1 MLASFHLRM
10 PLLLLIVIVLMKHII
25 IVFSTIWTWFLW
37 TVLKCWHSMPSK
49 KASTLL
55 HPNHYP
61 CNFRHL
67 WRFVDKSKLK
77 GERRVL
83 TIITRSGSIT
93 GCYHKLLWESRHDGK
108 QKCIPHIHPDARPIS
123 HFQKVTISK
132 VKTSQKLYK
141 SICPPLLSPKREK
154 RKRHVIFTYRN
165 FEIQNKSNFLQV
177 HKIIL
182 QKWSVRK
189 MSKKCK

>member
-1 MLASFHLRM
+1 M
-10 PLLLLIVIVLMKHII
+10 
-25 IVFSTIWTWFLW
+25 
-37 TVLKCWHSMPSK
+37 
-49 KASTLL
+49 
-55 HPNHYP
+55 
-61 CNFRHL
+61 
-67 WRFVDKSKLK
+67 DKSKLK

-141 SICPPLLSPKREK
+141 SICPHLSPKRGK
-154 RKRHVIFTYRN
+154 RRRHVIFTYRN
-165 FEIQNKSNFLQV
+165 FNIQNKSNFLQV
-177 HKIIL
+177 PNPFPLHLYCRNEVSEKCQRNVSKWQADYVKTSNKRPLRLNCGIL
-182 QKWSVRK
+182 RSRL
-189 MSKKCK
+189 

>member
-1 MLASFHLRM
+1 MYASFHLRM

-25 IVFSTIWTWFLW
+25 IVFQLYERGFYEL
-37 TVLKCWHSMPSK
+37 LCWNADTQCQVKRSSPIHN
-49 KASTLL
+49 
-55 HPNHYP
+55 PNNYP
-61 CNFRHL
+61 CSFRHL

-141 SICPPLLSPKREK
+141 SICPLSPKREK
-154 RKRHVIFTYRN
+154 RKGNIIFTYRN
-165 FEIQNKSNFLQV
+165 FKIQNKSNFLQV
-177 HKIIL
+177 HTPL
-182 QKWSVRK
+182 P
-189 MSKKCK
+189 

>member
-1 MLASFHLRM
+1 MSYDVTIDVR
-10 PLLLLIVIVLMKHII
+10 VLSSKNAFIAI
-25 IVFSTIWTWFLW
+25 NSDCIDEAYYYCFSTIWTWFLW
-37 TVLKCWHSMPSK
+37 NSVLKCWHSMPSK
-49 KASTLL
+49 KASPL
-55 HPNHYP
+55 HHPKNYP

-141 SICPPLLSPKREK
+141 SICPLSPKREK

-165 FEIQNKSNFLQV
+165 FKIQNKSNFLQV
-177 HKIIL
+177 
-182 QKWSVRK
+182 QNPPPP
-189 MSKKCK
+189 